1 MSTQPKGQAVF
12 VAALVA
18 LGAWTAAVLT
28 PSLGTA
34 DLAITRWL
42 QQHAS
47 PTLDTLFSV
56 LTFFGNAEV
65 TAVLVVLMGIV
76 LVRRGQAPVAIA
88 LWSVFIGGSVIEWV
102 AKHSLP
108 HASVPDSLQ
117 RHGLNIFH
125 YRFHTPYSYPSG
137 HAFRTLLL
145 ATAVSWI
152 WTRAR
157 DGTAWLRYLLG
168 ALVVLM
174 GIALTYL
181 GDHWASEVVG
191 GFLLASV
198 AVAFFRWQRGELA
211 RPPSN

>member
-18 LGAWTAAVLT
+18 FGAWTTAVLA
-28 PSLGTA
+28 PSLAIA
-34 DLAITRWL
+34 DLAITRWV
-42 QQHAS
+42 QQYAF
-47 PTLDTLFSV
+47 PTLDALLSL

-65 TAVLVVLMGIV
+65 TTLSVVLMGIV
-76 LVRRGQAPVAIA
+76 LVRRGQAPLAIA
-88 LWSVFIGGSVIEWV
+88 LWAVFIGGSVIEWV

-117 RHGLNIFH
+117 RQGLNIFH
-125 YRFHTPYSYPSG
+125 HRFHTPYSYPSG

-174 GIALTYL
+174 GIALIYL

-198 AVAFFRWQRGELA
+198 AVAFLRWQRGELA
-211 RPPSN
+211 RTHSS